1 MIGLVYKDLLCL
13 RKSAASYL
21 FVVAIYGLLT
31 VAGVWDGTNF
41 VHRSGGADQHAALQ
55 LFFL

>member
-1 MIGLVYKDLLCL
+1 MIGLVYKDFLCL

-31 VAGVWDGTNF
+31 VAGV
-41 VHRSGGADQHAALQ
+41 
-55 LFFL
+55 

>member
-1 MIGLVYKDLLCL
+1 MPAQKRGQLSVCGGDLRAADRGRGLGRHD
-13 RKSAASYL
+13 
-21 FVVAIYGLLT
+21 
-31 VAGVWDGTNF
+31 F